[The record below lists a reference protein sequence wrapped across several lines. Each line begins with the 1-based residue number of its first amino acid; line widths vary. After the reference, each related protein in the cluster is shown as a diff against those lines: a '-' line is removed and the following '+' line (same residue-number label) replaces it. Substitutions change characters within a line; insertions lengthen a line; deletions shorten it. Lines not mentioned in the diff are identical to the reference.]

1 MNINKKRKSSE
12 NNFSKNSIELV
23 YQKQE
28 KMFYNMF
35 SSIKND
41 KFERK
46 KKLKS
51 MFTPNIINFRNFKIQ
66 NRKYNIKKNLESS
79 INYSKNNYCGSF
91 LAPDYS
97 YVSGTKIL
105 YDLKSKGPEK
115 TVNRYFSRDIPKADL
130 IRNCKS
136 ISTRNKGKCIKSK
149 YFNLINSNITRINR
163 ITSFKKNI
171 ISKNVSKLTSFGKYN
186 KSFNIFFS
194 DNLRKKKN
202 NNNHF
207 NYNTNKDNISKN
219 SGNNINNNIYGKSFC
234 GSSLNNSRSCL
245 SSSTSCSSKTLRYS
259 KKI

>member
-51 MFTPNIINFRNFKIQ
+51 MFTPNIINF
-66 NRKYNIKKNLESS
+66 RKYNIKKNLESS

-136 ISTRNKGKCIKSK
+136 ISIRNKGKCIKSK

-171 ISKNVSKLTSFGKYN
+171 ISKNVSKLTSFQ
-186 KSFNIFFS
+186 I
-194 DNLRKKKN
+194 
-202 NNNHF
+202 
-207 NYNTNKDNISKN
+207 I
-219 SGNNINNNIYGKSFC
+219 II
-234 GSSLNNSRSCL
+234 
-245 SSSTSCSSKTLRYS
+245 
-259 KKI
+259 